1 MVHEQTTRACGKRDP
16 LARQG
21 GRVWSRLASMASAT
35 IAAAES
41 DVLPHAKRVS
51 RQAENEPSVEGQPSA
66 LGARGREQPAGA
78 EGAPL
83 PASRG
88 PRAEPPKPRRRRPL
102 GFTFIVCSLLMLASL
117 LMVIWNLQDS
127 SLDNANTGSR
137 YATIES
143 LVDHGTFHI
152 DKSRYVR
159 TIDKYK
165 VGDNYISSKPPTL
178 PAFGAAV
185 YWVYQ
190 ELTGKTIARH
200 EGDVV
205 RTVSFWTGGVC
216 HILFLIFFYRLS
228 RLLFKRQLA
237 VIVAMA
243 GASFAYLGVG
253 YATHIN
259 NHSTAAALAV
269 CGLYFAV
276 RIRLGRDV
284 RAWHWPLSGLV
295 LGILPAVDLPGLAI
309 TGAVFIYLLTHDRKK
324 TLLWFLPGLLPGV
337 VAHFALTYYI
347 SGSFKPFYFNRELKT
362 FKEFYFRK
370 AGGIDGLYEPKPTYA
385 FNVLFGHH
393 GLFSM
398 TPLYLFG
405 LWELVRS
412 IKTRRLLAESLVI
425 LASVLA
431 FLGFFIMRTHNYG
444 GWAVGMRHLVPI
456 MPLLLLCFGM
466 WVDRVRLTRLLW
478 ALVALAFSVSCFNV
492 QDALDSPFQYSVWHN
507 WLENAPNRGRVGKT
521 LNLPKRPSRPKKA
534 KAPKAKSPPQPLQQQ
549 PGAPLQV
556 APQPGPA
563 APPAKV
569 PVAPA
574 APAPAP
580 AAPAPAPAA
589 PAPTAPAPATPA
601 P

>member
-1 MVHEQTTRACGKRDP
+1 
-16 LARQG
+16 
-21 GRVWSRLASMASAT
+21 
-35 IAAAES
+35 
-41 DVLPHAKRVS
+41 VS
-51 RQAENEPSVEGQPSA
+51 SQAEIEPSVEGQPA
-66 LGARGREQPAGA
+66 LAARAQGPSAGA
-78 EGAPL
+78 EDAPVSV
-83 PASRG
+83 SRG
-88 PRAEPPKPRRRRPL
+88 PGAEPLRPRRRRPL
-102 GFTFIVCSLLMLASL
+102 GFTFIVCSLLMAASL
-117 LMVIWNLQDS
+117 LMVVWNLQDS

-143 LVDHGTFHI
+143 LVDYGTFHI

-165 VGDNYISSKPPTL
+165 VGNNYISSKPPAL
-178 PAFGAAV
+178 PAFGAGV
-185 YWVYQ
+185 YWVYR
-190 ELTGKTIARH
+190 ELTGKTIARY

-216 HILFLIFFYRLS
+216 HILFLICFYRLS
-228 RLLFKRQLA
+228 HLLFRRKLA

-269 CGLYFAV
+269 GGLYYAV

-284 RAWHWPLSGLV
+284 RAWHWPLSGLL

-309 TGAVFIYLLTHDRKK
+309 TGAVFLYLLTHDRKK
-324 TLLWFLPGLLPGV
+324 TLLWFLPALLPGIFV
-337 VAHFALTYYI
+337 HLALTYYI

-370 AGGIDGLYEPKPTYA
+370 AAGLDGLYEPKTTYA

-412 IKTRRLLAESLVI
+412 IKKRRFFAESLVI

-431 FLGFFIMRTHNYG
+431 FVGFFIMRSHNYG

-478 ALVALAFSVSCFNV
+478 ALVVLAFSVSCFNV
-492 QDALDSPFQYSVWHN
+492 QDALDSPFQYSIWHN

-521 LNLPKRPSRPKKA
+521 FNLPKRATRPKKP
-534 KAPKAKSPPQPLQQQ
+534 PKPPRAKSPPQPLQQQ
-549 PGAPLQV
+549 PGAPLQPTP
-556 APQPGPA
+556 APSSPA
-563 APPAKV
+563 AKPTPA
-569 PVAPA
+569 PVAP
-574 APAPAP
+574 
-580 AAPAPAPAA
+580 
-589 PAPTAPAPATPA
+589 PTPTP
-601 P
+601 